1 MVMPSRRTAQQSVTL
16 RDVAKHAGV
25 HLSTASRALD
35 PTKRHL
41 IADTVA
47 LKIASIA
54 EELGYRRDPIAASL
68 RTRQS
73 KLVGVIVPDI
83 ANPVF
88 SPIIAAITE
97 TLGAAGYSTIVADGG
112 QDRKRQSALVGELIA
127 RRVDGLVLATVRR
140 DDPILKECLNEGL
153 PVVLVNR
160 TDDNDRVSSVVTD
173 DRAGMRIAVDHLV
186 SLGHRKIGHVAGPAH
201 ISTGHFRRQGFED
214 GMKMHNLPIAE
225 SAIVEASAYER
236 EAGETAATALLRSN
250 PAITAVVAANDLLAL
265 GVYRA
270 AAAAGLACPRDL
282 SVVGH
287 NDMPL
292 ADMIEPPLTT
302 IRIGPREMGHDAA
315 RLMIARIQEPEA
327 AIKRVVLSPS
337 LVVRASTRAI
347 DKPN

>member
-1 MVMPSRRTAQQSVTL
+1 MPPRRSASQQSVTL
-16 RDVAKHAGV
+16 RDVAKRAGV

-35 PTKRHL
+35 PAKRHL
-41 IADTVA
+41 IADAVV
-47 LKIASIA
+47 LKIAAIA
-54 EELGYRRDPIAASL
+54 DKLGYRRDPIAASL
-68 RTRQS
+68 RTRRS

-112 QDRKRQSALVGELIA
+112 QDQKRQSALVGELMA

-160 TDDNDRVSSVVTD
+160 ADDSDRVSSVVTD
-173 DRAGMRIAVDHLV
+173 DRAGMRLAVEHLID
-186 SLGHRKIGHVAGPAH
+186 LGHRQIGHVAGPAH
-201 ISTGHFRRQGFED
+201 ISTGYLRRQGFED
-214 GMKMHNLPIAE
+214 AMTARGLKFPAG
-225 SAIVEASAYER
+225 AIVEATAYER
-236 EAGETAATALLRSN
+236 EAGEAATVQLLKDN
-250 PAITAVVAANDLLAL
+250 PELTAIAAANDLLAL

-270 AAAAGLACPRDL
+270 LVAAGLSCPRDI

-292 ADMIEPPLTT
+292 ADMVEPPLTT

-327 AIKRVVLSPS
+327 AVKRIVLSPS
-337 LVVRASTRAI
+337 LVVRASTAENG
-347 DKPN
+347 K